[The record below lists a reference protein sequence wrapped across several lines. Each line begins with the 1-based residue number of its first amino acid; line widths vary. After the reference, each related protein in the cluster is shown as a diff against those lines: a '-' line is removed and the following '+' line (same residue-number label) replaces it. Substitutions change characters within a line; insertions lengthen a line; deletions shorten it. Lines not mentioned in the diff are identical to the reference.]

1 MIDQALS
8 RLPRE
13 QRRYA
18 PMQPFGFE
26 CPDCEE
32 EMLDTAKR
40 KRGTKG

>member
-40 KRGTKG
+40 KRGKKG